1 MRVCVVED
9 RPVQPTPIRPFLVI
23 VVEPAND
30 RPRSEPPV
38 TFLRI
43 RWLRTGRIG
52 RRSG

>member
-1 MRVCVVED
+1 
-9 RPVQPTPIRPFLVI
+9 VQPAPIRPFLVI

-30 RPRSEPPV
+30 RLGYEPPV

>member
-1 MRVCVVED
+1 
-9 RPVQPTPIRPFLVI
+9 VQTKPLRSFLVI

-43 RWLRTGRIG
+43 RWLRTGSIG
-52 RRSG
+52 RRRS

>member
-1 MRVCVVED
+1 MASCVVED
-9 RPVQPTPIRPFLVI
+9 RPVQRAPIRPFLVI
-23 VVEPAND
+23 LVEPAND
-30 RPRSEPPV
+30 RPPSEPRV